1 MSEIP
6 NIPIE
11 QVKDSTVKFELANLK
26 LELDGTLQRLKGESQ
41 ALSELQTLL
50 SDALEKCSLARA
62 ELDLAEGK
70 QRRIPDD

>member
-1 MSEIP
+1 
-6 NIPIE
+6 
-11 QVKDSTVKFELANLK
+11 LK